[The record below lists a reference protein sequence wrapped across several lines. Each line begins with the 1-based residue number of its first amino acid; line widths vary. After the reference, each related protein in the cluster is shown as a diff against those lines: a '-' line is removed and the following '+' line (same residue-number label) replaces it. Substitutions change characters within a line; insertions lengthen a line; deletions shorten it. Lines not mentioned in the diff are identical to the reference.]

1 MSIIQNRK
9 AYHDFF
15 IGEKFEAGLCLLG
28 WEVKA
33 IRAGRSQLQES
44 YVIIRS
50 GELFLIGSHISP
62 LNSASTHVNT
72 DPVRTRKLL
81 MHGDQIAKLIGKVE
95 ISGYTLTPLDLHYSK
110 GRIKL
115 SIGLAKGK
123 KQHDK
128 RAVTKEKDWQREQQ
142 RLMRQKR

>member
-15 IGEKFEAGLCLLG
+15 IEEKFEAGLCLLG

-142 RLMRQKR
+142 RVMRQKR

>member
-1 MSIIQNRK
+1 MSIIQNKK

-15 IGEKFEAGLCLLG
+15 IEEKFEAGLCLQG

-33 IRAGRSQLQES
+33 IRAGRSQLKES

-62 LNSASTHVNT
+62 LNSASTHVNA

-81 MHGDQIAKLIGKVE
+81 MHGQEISKLIGKVE
-95 ISGYTLTPLDLHYSK
+95 RSGYTLTPLDLHYSK

-128 RAVTKEKDWQREQQ
+128 RAVIKEKDWQREQQ
-142 RLMRQKR
+142 RLIRQKS